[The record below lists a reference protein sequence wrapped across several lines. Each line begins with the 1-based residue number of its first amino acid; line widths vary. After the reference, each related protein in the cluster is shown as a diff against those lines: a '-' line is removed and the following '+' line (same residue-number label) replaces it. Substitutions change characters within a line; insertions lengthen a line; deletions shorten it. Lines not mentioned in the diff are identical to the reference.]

1 MKLKSCDQTLS
12 MEMEYFQASMFQCNA
27 GFNFTQHNYRF
38 CKTLK
43 FVVNWDERDFEC
55 FLALSV

>member
-1 MKLKSCDQTLS
+1 MKLKSCDQTLLWS
-12 MEMEYFQASMFQCNA
+12 GNVFRL
-27 GFNFTQHNYRF
+27 GFNAMRVLIFYLAQLSIF

-43 FVVNWDERDFEC
+43 FVANWDERDFEC